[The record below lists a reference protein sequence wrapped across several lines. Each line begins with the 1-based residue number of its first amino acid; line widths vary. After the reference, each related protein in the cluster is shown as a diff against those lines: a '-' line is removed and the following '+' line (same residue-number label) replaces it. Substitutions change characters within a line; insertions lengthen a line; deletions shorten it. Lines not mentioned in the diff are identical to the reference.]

1 MRFSP
6 SLRAVILDFNGVIAD
21 DEHLHFTAFQ
31 QALAEAG
38 LSLSKE
44 DYYGRYQGMDERNC
58 LAALR
63 RSAAAELDP
72 GGLAAIL
79 ERKALLFQEASA
91 RQKPRLFSGVEEW
104 VKEVGKRYRL
114 AIASG
119 GRREQID
126 RALKGTAIEQDFAV
140 IVSAEDTAVG
150 KPDPAIYRMAL
161 KLLNGAAPCP
171 RPSLRPEECLV
182 IEDSLAGIRS
192 ALAAGMRVIAVA
204 TTYPA
209 QELAA
214 ADLVVPNVSRI
225 TLGRMA
231 GLFGEQDEG

>member
-6 SLRAVILDFNGVIAD
+6 SLRAVIFDFNGVIAD
-21 DEHLHFTAFQ
+21 DEHLHFAAFQ

-63 RSAAAELDP
+63 TIAAEFD
-72 GGLAAIL
+72 AARMARIL
-79 ERKALLFQEASA
+79 ERKALLFRDAAA
-91 RQKPRLFSGVEEW
+91 RQRPQLFRGVEEV
-104 VKEVGKRYRL
+104 VKRVGERYRL

-126 RALKGTAIEQDFAV
+126 RALKDTTIERDFTV

-161 KLLNGAAPCP
+161 KLLNGATPCP
-171 RPSLRPEECLV
+171 RPPLRPDECLV
-182 IEDSLAGIRS
+182 IEDSVAGIRA

-214 ADLVVPNVSRI
+214 ADLVVPDVSRI